1 MRSATLGLLAAAVLL
16 SGCATMNQAEC
27 LTVDWQTVGFEDG
40 VSGYSGDRIG
50 QHRKACAKHGIS
62 PDLVGYQR
70 GREAGLREYCQPAN
84 GFRVGSHGGS
94 YAGVCPAE
102 LDGAFTTAY
111 ESGRQ
116 LHSLESR
123 LSNARNQIVSKRR
136 ELERVEDTIVKKTAV
151 IVGSESTGEQRAQA
165 LVDTKQLAE
174 RAGRL
179 KAEIRQLE
187 RDEVEYERDLEDY
200 RARVAFIG

>member
-1 MRSATLGLLAAAVLL
+1 MRSELIGLLASVMLL
-16 SGCATMNQAEC
+16 GGCATMSESEC
-27 LTVDWQTVGFEDG
+27 LTVDWQTIGFEDG
-40 VSGYSGDRIG
+40 VAGYSGDRIG
-50 QHRKACAKHGIS
+50 QHRKACAKHGVS

-70 GREAGLREYCQPAN
+70 GREAGLKEYCQPAN

-102 LDGAFTTAY
+102 LDGAFTSAY

-116 LHSLESR
+116 LYSLESR

-136 ELERVEDTIVKKTAV
+136 ELERVEDTMVKKTAI
-151 IVGSESTGEQRAQA
+151 IVGGESTGEERAQA

-187 RDEVEYERDLEDY
+187 HDEVEYERDLEDY

>member
-1 MRSATLGLLAAAVLL
+1 MRSAILGVLAAALLL
-16 SGCATMNQAEC
+16 SGCATMSESEC
-27 LTVDWQTVGFEDG
+27 LTVEWQTIGFEDG
-40 VSGYSGDRIG
+40 VAGYSGDRIG
-50 QHRKACAKHGIS
+50 QHRKACAKHGVS

-84 GFRVGSHGGS
+84 GFRVGSHGSS
-94 YAGVCPAE
+94 YAGICPAE
-102 LDGAFTTAY
+102 LEGAFTAAY
-111 ESGRQ
+111 DSGRQ
-116 LHSLESR
+116 LYSLESR
-123 LSNARNQIVSKRR
+123 LNNARNQVVSKRR
-136 ELERVEDTIVKKTAV
+136 ELERVEDSIVKATAV
-151 IVGSESTGEQRAQA
+151 ILRSESTGEERAQA

>member
-1 MRSATLGLLAAAVLL
+1 MRSTIFGLLTGMLLL
-16 SGCATMNQAEC
+16 SGCATMNESEC

-40 VSGYSGDRIG
+40 VAGYSGDRIG
-50 QHRKACAKHGIS
+50 QHRKACAKHGVS

-94 YAGVCPAE
+94 YAGICPAE
-102 LDGAFTTAY
+102 LDGAFTSAY

-116 LHSLESR
+116 LYSLESR
-123 LSNARNQIVSKRR
+123 LTNARNQIVSKRR

-151 IVGSESTGEQRAQA
+151 VVGGESTGEERAQA

-187 RDEVEYERDLEDY
+187 RDQVEFERDLEDY

>member
-1 MRSATLGLLAAAVLL
+1 MRPATLGLLAAALL
-16 SGCATMNQAEC
+16 LGGCATMNQAEC

-40 VSGYSGDRIG
+40 VAGYSGDRIG

-84 GFRVGSHGGS
+84 GFRVGSQGSS

-102 LDGAFTTAY
+102 LDGPFTTAY

-123 LSNARNQIVSKRR
+123 LNNARNQISSKRR
-136 ELERVEDTIVKKTAV
+136 ELERVEETLVRKTAV
-151 IVGSESTGEQRAQA
+151 IVGSESTGEERAQA

-187 RDEVEYERDLEDY
+187 RDQVEYERDLEDY